1 LEQHEIGDIPLRIRR
16 TGHAISGDYNERTAF
31 SHKVVLQMNHNRKRI
46 IGATGAILIGFFL
59 WPDSDPTE
67 EAVPTASI
75 SEKPAPKKSTRR
87 ARKGPRK
94 PPPAAMS
101 PAVKADEPTEEEAD
115 DNDGLTEQE
124 LKLEEYLE
132 HVEAIEDPNVDEL
145 TMLGEM
151 AFEANEAQA
160 AYDHYLEVI
169 DKHTDDPKAAFA
181 LYKLAWTE
189 YNLGDVEAA
198 IEDMELVTEWIGD
211 GDSQLEEILRTS
223 APTDLEMFK
232 GQAD

>member
-1 LEQHEIGDIPLRIRR
+1 MNLKSKAFIGCTI
-16 TGHAISGDYNERTAF
+16 
-31 SHKVVLQMNHNRKRI
+31 V
-46 IGATGAILIGFFL
+46 ILIGVL
-59 WPDSDPTE
+59 VWTEPTKS
-67 EAVPTASI
+67 EAPETA
-75 SEKPAPKKSTRR
+75 PALSKKSETPSKRR

-101 PAVKADEPTEEEAD
+101 PLVKSNEVQDEPTD
-115 DNDGLTEQE
+115 DDDGLTEQE
-124 LKLEEYLE
+124 LKLEAYLE
-132 HVEAIEDPNVDEL
+132 HLEAIEDPNIDEL

-198 IEDMELVTEWIGD
+198 IEDMALVTEWIGD
-211 GDSQLEEILRTS
+211 GDSQLEEILRTA
-223 APTDLEMFK
+223 APTDLEMF
-232 GQAD
+232 QAQ